1 MKTDIETKFSA
12 IAIAQEGNTLK
23 AVGLENRGD
32 DFKVLWT
39 KSGEISNGDWRDFA
53 VGCGLAAGPLERAK
67 VDGSSVSVVGFDSA
81 GVGFYRI
88 NVPAAGE
95 EEIASIVKLQAE
107 ALLPLSA
114 EQMELVWRT
123 GQVQNG
129 EITVTIAAARKDRL
143 QRFVSKVES
152 FQPGKILLSS
162 EAIVKVW
169 RTFFSGNDKTSVIV
183 NLSARS
189 AQVCLA
195 EGGRLSNAV
204 ALDMGI
210 EDLLMPDGLAE
221 QTQDSERF
229 AQDMRSVLELFGC
242 AESAEVPVFVL
253 SDGSDTMEMIMS
265 CLKSAG
271 LKAKAALPD
280 VKEQNKSV
288 ELAADD
294 IYEYRVPIGLG
305 LCALDD
311 ERDELNI
318 FERLY
323 EPKAVEEKKHWL
335 YSPRIT
341 GAIAA
346 AMLVV
351 LLLVT
356 YFVDVASPKAIEKRL
371 QASNVSADIGLLE
384 ERQKLMKIVAQQR
397 PDLLELLNLVT
408 SSSENG
414 IMLDSLH
421 FKKGQPVNI
430 SGQAQ
435 SSEQIY
441 KFQENLLK
449 QKNIKEVKIQNASK
463 DNRGDQIK
471 FTMTFHYKNFTRKG
485 RT

>member
-1 MKTDIETKFSA
+1 MKTGVETKFSA
-12 IAIAQEGNTLK
+12 IAIAQEENVLK
-23 AVGLENRGD
+23 AVELEKRGD
-32 DFKVLWT
+32 AFEVLWT
-39 KSGEISNGDWRDFA
+39 KSGEISDGDWRDFV
-53 VGCGLAAGPLERAK
+53 VGCGLSVGPLERTQVAGNR
-67 VDGSSVSVVGFDSA
+67 VLVVGFDSA

-114 EQMELVWRT
+114 EQMELAWRT
-123 GQVQNG
+123 GQVRNG
-129 EITVTIAAARKDRL
+129 EVTVTIAAARRDRL
-143 QRFVSKVES
+143 QRFVSNVEV

-189 AQVCLA
+189 TQVCLA
-195 EGGRLSNAV
+195 EGERLSNAV
-204 ALDMGI
+204 TLDMGI
-210 EDLLMPDGLAE
+210 EDIVMPDGLAE

-242 AESAEVPVFVL
+242 AAPAEVPVFVL
-253 SDGSDTMEMIMS
+253 SDGSSSIEMVIS

-271 LKAKAALPD
+271 LKAEAAMTG
-280 VKEQNKSV
+280 VKEPKKGV
-288 ELAADD
+288 GLAAED

-318 FERLY
+318 FEHLY

-335 YSPRIT
+335 YSPKVT

-346 AMLVV
+346 ATLVV
-351 LLLVT
+351 LLLVS
-356 YFVDVASPKAIEKRL
+356 YVVDVASPEAIERRL

-384 ERQKLMKIVAQQR
+384 ERQKLMKVVAQQR

-408 SSSENG
+408 LSGENG

-421 FKKGQPVNI
+421 FKKGQPINI
-430 SGQAQ
+430 NGQAQ

-449 QKNIKEVKIQNASK
+449 QKNIKEVKIQSASK

-485 RT
+485 RK